1 MATAAKLRERRI
13 NNLWGWFFVG
23 PTFVGLIILNI
34 IPIFQTLWQS
44 FYNVGDFS
52 RGNTFVGWTHYVQL
66 IKDSQI
72 WQALLNTLIY
82 AVVEVPFSVA
92 IGFIFAVIL
101 NQGIKGQG
109 FFRTVFF
116 LPMVVAPAAVAM
128 VWRYL
133 LSTNFGLINHI
144 LKSIGLAPVGWI
156 SDPNLAIFSLAVTG
170 IWGSFGFVTVLF
182 LAGLQEIPRDYYEAA
197 EIEGAGVIRKHLF
210 ITIPMVSPATFFI
223 TVTRTIGALQI
234 FDSIFVILGRH
245 SPVLPRTQ
253 SLVYLFYRY
262 SFIENNRG
270 YGAAIILLLL
280 IVIMFITVVQHFIQ
294 KRLVYYG

>member
-1 MATAAKLRERRI
+1 MAVISKTRQRWI
-13 NNLWGWFFVG
+13 DNLWGWFFVL
-23 PTFVGLIILNI
+23 PTFAGLLILNL
-34 IPIFQTLWQS
+34 IPVFQTLWQS
-44 FYNVGDFS
+44 FFKVGDFG
-52 RGNTFVGWTHYVQL
+52 RGSVFVGFTHYSELV
-66 IKDSQI
+66 KDGQI

-82 AVVEVPFSVA
+82 AAVEVPLSVI
-92 IGFIFAVIL
+92 IGFVFAVIL

-144 LKSIGLAPVGWI
+144 LKSIGLLPVGWL
-156 SDPNLAIFSLAVTG
+156 SDPNLAIFSLAFTG
-170 IWGSFGFVTVLF
+170 VWGSFGFVTVLY

-197 EIEGAGVIRKHLF
+197 EIEGAGLVRKHLS
-210 ITIPMVSPATFFI
+210 ITLPMISPTTFFI

-234 FDSIFVILGRH
+234 FDGIFVMLGRH

-253 SLVYLFYRY
+253 SLVYLFYRH

-280 IVIMFITVVQHFIQ
+280 AVIMCITVIQQFVQ
-294 KRLVYYG
+294 KRSVHYG

>member
-1 MATAAKLRERRI
+1 MAAAAKIQQRRI
-13 NNLWGWFFVG
+13 ENFWGWFFIF
-23 PTFVGLIILNI
+23 PTFAGMFVLNI
-34 IPIFQTLWQS
+34 IPTFQTLWQS
-44 FYNVGDFS
+44 FFKVGDFG
-52 RGNTFVGWTHYVQL
+52 RGNTFVGFAHYAQL

-72 WQALLNTLIY
+72 WQALLNTVIY
-82 AVVEVPFSVA
+82 AVAEVPLSVA

-101 NQGIKGQG
+101 NQKMKGQG

-133 LSTNFGLINHI
+133 LSTNFGLINHC
-144 LKSIGLAPVGWI
+144 LKAAGLPAVGWI
-156 SDPNLAIFSLAVTG
+156 SDPNLAIFSLAATG
-170 IWGSFGFVTVLF
+170 VWGSFGYVTILF
-182 LAGLQEIPRDYYEAA
+182 LAGLQEIPVDYYEAA
-197 EIEGAGVIRKHLF
+197 AIEGAGVIRKHLR
-210 ITIPMVSPATFFI
+210 ITIPLISPTTFFI

-280 IVIMFITVVQHFIQ
+280 IVIMFFTAVQQFVQ
-294 KRLVYYG
+294 KRWVHYG